1 MKPFIRHPL
10 PICFLLLFSD
20 LCSFSVRAQDWHLR
34 DSLLRLLDHSGQDTA
49 RIALL
54 LQLAQFEVFKAG
66 EYNTDLDSAAAYIES
81 AKTLNIKVQS
91 PRAAGWIVLAESYLL
106 KERPGL
112 RLQGKAYAEKALAM
126 LQQVNDPFQ
135 TANAYHALSD
145 YYDEED
151 SGQLRT
157 KVALL
162 EKSAALYKSAGA
174 MSEEAAVYQLLGE
187 LYPDDSLQLSSLEK
201 ALALYQSIHY
211 PLLQGVYG
219 NLAVLYYSKTNYKQ
233 AMSYAILAL
242 KTADDNHDT
251 TMQLCELANQI
262 AIMLNRQ
269 GQYEQAIPYFFRALE
284 RAEAYHEH
292 ATIYVI
298 AANIATTYSRL
309 NQPLK
314 AKALLE
320 GIAEKYEQPKD
331 NATIDYRLAGC
342 FLRIYVA
349 LADYDRARPHAEKLK
364 RLLQKNIPTM
374 GITQKMEI
382 HVTLADYYLAT
393 RQTKEAAAQLKAND
407 SLVTADGTAFR
418 KAASEYLWF
427 RVDTAQGQYAD
438 AVHRLLTSKAIN
450 DSLFTATKSQ
460 QIHQLEVEFDTKKK
474 EDQIR
479 LLNRETQL
487 EKVNLHQANLIKN
500 VSFAGGFLAL
510 VIAGLLLR
518 QNRIKQ
524 KNSRLIL
531 QKNGQLEHLVKERE
545 WLVKEVHHRVKNN
558 LYTVICLLESQAT
571 YLEDD
576 ALLAVQ
582 NSGHR
587 IYAMSLIHQKLYQTE
602 DIGVIDMK
610 DYITE
615 FVYYLKDSFG
625 SPSNIRIGLEIEPL
639 SVAVAHAIPL
649 GLIINESVTN
659 AFKYAFPGGQDGLIS
674 VRLFRTGRKI
684 VLTVADDGK
693 GFDYTPD
700 DSGRNSFGMGL
711 MEGLTREIRGTFSL
725 DPTKGTTI
733 AVSFEMDLLDTAV

>member
-10 PICFLLLFSD
+10 PICFLLLLSG
-20 LCSFSVRAQDWHLR
+20 LCSLSVRAQDWHLR
-34 DSLLRLLDHSGQDTA
+34 DSLLRLLDHSGQDTS

-54 LQLAQFEVFKAG
+54 LKLAEFEVFKAG
-66 EYNTDLDSAAAYIES
+66 EYKTDLDSAAVYIEA
-81 AKTLNIKVQS
+81 AKTLNTKVQS
-91 PRAAGWIVLAESYLL
+91 PQAAGWVVLAESYLL
-106 KERPGL
+106 KERPGQ

-126 LQQVNDPFQ
+126 LQQGNDPFH

-145 YYDEED
+145 YYDED
-151 SGQLRT
+151 DTAQRRR
-157 KVALL
+157 KIALL
-162 EKSAALYKSAGA
+162 ENSVALYRSAGA
-174 MSEEAAVYQLLGE
+174 IWEEADGYQLLGE
-187 LYPDDSLQLSSLEK
+187 LYETDSLELSSLER
-201 ALALYQSIHY
+201 ALALFQSIHY

-219 NLAVLYYSKTNYKQ
+219 NLAVYYYQKSNFKQ
-233 AMSYAILAL
+233 GINYAITAL
-242 KTADDNHDT
+242 KTADDQHDT

-284 RAEAYHEH
+284 RAEAYHENY
-292 ATIYVI
+292 TTYVI
-298 AANIATTYSRL
+298 AANIATTFSRL

-314 AKALLE
+314 AKTFLE
-320 GIAEKYEQPKD
+320 GIIGKYEQPKD

-349 LADYDRARPHAEKLK
+349 LADYNRARPHAEKLK
-364 RLLQKNIPTM
+364 LLLEKNIPTM
-374 GITQKMEI
+374 GLTQKVEI
-382 HVTLADYYLAT
+382 HFTLTNYYLAT
-393 RQTKEAAAQLKAND
+393 RQIKEAAAQLKSNDPLVAANGD
-407 SLVTADGTAFR
+407 PVR
-418 KAASEYLWF
+418 KATNEYLWF
-427 RVDTAQGQYAD
+427 QLDTAQGRYAD
-438 AVHRLLTSKAIN
+438 AVRRLLKSKEIN
-450 DSLFTATKSQ
+450 DSIFNATKSQ

-479 LLNRETQL
+479 LLNQDARL
-487 EKVNLHQANLIKN
+487 EKVNLQQANLLKN
-500 VSFAGGFLAL
+500 VSFGGVFLAL
-510 VIAGLLLR
+510 VIAGLLFR

-531 QKNGQLEHLVKERE
+531 EKNGQLEHLVKERE
-545 WLVKEVHHRVKNN
+545 WLLKEVHHRVKNN

-571 YLEDD
+571 YLEND

-610 DYITE
+610 SYITE

-659 AFKYAFPGGQDGLIS
+659 AFKYAFPRGQKGLIS

-684 VLTVADDGK
+684 VLTIADDGK
-693 GFDYTPD
+693 GFDYKPD

-725 DPTKGTTI
+725 NGTKGTTVT
-733 AVSFEMDLLDTAV
+733 VSFEMDLLDAAV